1 MGRPTDSERRVV
13 HLAALSI
20 PPHLLALALSV
31 VHQAHARSVV
41 AATVRGDFEHDPADD
56 CGCDRCAATRAELNE
71 RYDAMASAIDDG
83 ALAWELDRATPHAG
97 LYGAARLYRGWYGG
111 APSNSSIDPAEVA

>member
-1 MGRPTDSERRVV
+1 MGRPTDTERRVV

-20 PPHLLALALSV
+20 PTSLLALALSV
-31 VHQAHARSVV
+31 VHQAHARAVV
-41 AATVRGDFEHDPADD
+41 AATVRGDFTHDPADD

-71 RYDAMASAIDDG
+71 RYDAMASALDDG

-97 LYGAARLYRGWYGG
+97 LYGAARLYRGWCVGV
-111 APSNSSIDPAEVA
+111 PSNSAVDPGEAA